1 MTKVQKKIK
10 LFITKF
16 IIQCVQGR
24 KKGNFQGGARSANF
38 GGSGGIF
45 SNMAP
50 HKSIF
55 RAIEGGR
62 RVCQGGAPDHFGMP
76 GGGRAPPRPPSFCA
90 SGTFTVIIL
99 KQHIY
104 AIKKTWRTMELS
116 QTPVNIS

>member
-1 MTKVQKKIK
+1 MDFSQAVTTSNYFKPASLAWGSNFINDIWIEPSMLIVQHSYI
-10 LFITKF
+10 
-16 IIQCVQGR
+16 QGR

-62 RVCQGGAPDHFGMP
+62 RVCQGGRQTILGCQ
-76 GGGRAPPRPPSFCA
+76 GEGAPPPYFAP
-90 SGTFTVIIL
+90 L
-99 KQHIY
+99 
-104 AIKKTWRTMELS
+104 LS
-116 QTPVNIS
+116 TLCISEKGDF

>member
-1 MTKVQKKIK
+1 MY
-10 LFITKF
+10 
-16 IIQCVQGR
+16 QGR

-76 GGGRAPPRPPSFCA
+76 GGGARPRAPPLFAPLLYMYMCF
-90 SGTFTVIIL
+90 INML
-99 KQHIY
+99 KLRH
-104 AIKKTWRTMELS
+104 
-116 QTPVNIS
+116 NG